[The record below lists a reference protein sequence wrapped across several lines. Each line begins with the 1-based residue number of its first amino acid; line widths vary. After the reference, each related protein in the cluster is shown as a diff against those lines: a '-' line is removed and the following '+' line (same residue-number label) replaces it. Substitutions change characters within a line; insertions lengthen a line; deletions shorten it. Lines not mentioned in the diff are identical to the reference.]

1 MGLHS
6 LRILAQAGFSGVF
19 FAAKILR
26 GELPRYRLPLPE
38 FAANV
43 IPCSAPLIARAAT
56 ARFLKFCY
64 EAQKARRRS
73 MCGDISLYILCGVC
87 LIFSKTAVHAKEASR
102 ALILT

>member
-26 GELPRYRLPLPE
+26 GELPRYRLPLAE

-43 IPCSAPLIARAAT
+43 IPCSAPLIVGT
-56 ARFLKFCY
+56 ALSCF
-64 EAQKARRRS
+64 
-73 MCGDISLYILCGVC
+73 DV
-87 LIFSKTAVHAKEASR
+87 
-102 ALILT
+102 